1 MAILTRRTDRLKVMM
16 MARAAPIRI
25 GGLLVE
31 LGFFKDLAEA
41 DGIDQE
47 GEENEDEGHGKEG
60 LLQMEVGGEKK
71 NEGDGDGATGTGEV
85 EKK

>member
-16 MARAAPIRI
+16 MARAAPIRR

-41 DGIDQE
+41 DGIDHE
-47 GEENEDEGHGKEG
+47 GEENEDEGHG
-60 LLQMEVGGEKK
+60 
-71 NEGDGDGATGTGEV
+71 
-85 EKK
+85 